1 MLSLPLQRLSQARR
15 SACPVR
21 SHVQCTLEPLAKL
34 HRALSSI
41 RISLAANAASSF
53 LSHQPSPMSAESDE
67 VPSSVTPSL
76 AEGASKPV
84 PSPALVRLGTVP
96 LLGFQRIAS
105 PPTWLRAVLSHSS
118 PKSRASAPPCQED
131 APSARAVFTTSTVY
145 SSVQCCCP
153 AEQQP
158 VLRFAS
164 FSRWVLFSPRDPL
177 SPGCDQMLQE
187 LHVPE

>member
-1 MLSLPLQRLSQARR
+1 MVPHRRDAARAGARQIKETPGTVKIPGVTLWVLSRPLQRLSQARR

-21 SHVQCTLEPLAKL
+21 SHVQRTLEPLAKS

-53 LSHQPSPMSAESDE
+53 LSHQPSPVSAESGE
-67 VPSSVTPSL
+67 VPSSATPFL

-105 PPTWLRAVLSHSS
+105 PPTWPPAVLSHPS
-118 PKSRASAPPCQED
+118 PKR
-131 APSARAVFTTSTVY
+131 
-145 SSVQCCCP
+145 
-153 AEQQP
+153 
-158 VLRFAS
+158 
-164 FSRWVLFSPRDPL
+164 
-177 SPGCDQMLQE
+177 
-187 LHVPE
+187 